1 MKKPLRLLIIE
12 DSEDDALLLI
22 RALKSGGYDPAY
34 KRVETADAMRDA
46 LAGGPWDI
54 LISDYIMPRFG
65 GLEALQL
72 LKEAGLEIP
81 FIIVSGKIGEDIA
94 VEAMRSGAQDYIIKG
109 NLSRLAPAVERE
121 LRDSEIRRKRKKAE
135 EALRESKV
143 KIHAIAA
150 AATDA
155 IVMMDGM
162 GIISYW
168 NPAAARIFGYP
179 EEAVLGQPLVDLLV
193 PRQYRQAFK
202 SGLTKFLKSGK
213 GPVIGN
219 TIELLS
225 LRKDGTEF
233 PVEVSLSSVRVKKQW
248 HAVGIIRDITE
259 RKRQEEELSRHRNNL
274 EELVEERT
282 VELKS
287 ANQKL
292 EQEITDRKI
301 AEKSL
306 WTAITKVEEERAK
319 SEAIIAAM
327 GDGISIQDSNFKIL
341 YQNRIH
347 KELLGGHVGEYC
359 YHAYAELDK
368 VCAGCHMEVAFREG
382 TVHTVEKYVATS
394 RKPAY
399 LEITVSPL
407 KDGNGGIVAGIE
419 IVRDITGRKQMEHE
433 LREHRDHLDF
443 LVKERTAELRN
454 VNRDLRAE
462 IMRRIQM
469 EKDLI
474 ESQRFVRRI
483 TDATPNLLY
492 LYDVIEDRIVYV
504 NPLVDDLLGYSPDEV
519 RKMGSTFYKTVLH
532 PDDFEDYLGL
542 RGRLSLAQ
550 EGDVTEHEY
559 RMRTKGAEWRWF
571 YSRDVVFKRT
581 NDGLLK
587 MILGIAVD
595 ITERKK
601 TEDELRR
608 SREQLRNLL
617 AHAQSVREEERT
629 RISRE
634 IHDELGQALTAL
646 KMDLSWIIKRMDP
659 DHEILHKKAGDM
671 SKLIDM
677 NIQTVKR
684 ISSELRPG
692 LLDVLGLAA
701 ALEWQIKEFQ
711 ERTGIKCRLRVA
723 PPDISPDREMSTT
736 IFRIF
741 QETLTNVARHANAA
755 KVTVTLEK
763 KAGTLLL
770 QVKDDG
776 RGITN
781 RQISSPESIGL
792 MGMKE
797 RAHFLGGE
805 IRIKGAK
812 NEGTR
817 VTVAFPFPGNDTRIA
832 KHRDDTLHR
841 RNVR

>member
-12 DSEDDALLLI
+12 DSEDDVLFLV
-22 RALKSGGYDPAY
+22 RALKSGGYDPIY
-34 KRVETADAMRDA
+34 ERVETAGAMKAA
-46 LAGGPWDI
+46 LARSKWDI
-54 LISDYIMPRFG
+54 LVADYIMPRFS
-65 GLEALQL
+65 GLEALQI
-72 LKEAGLEIP
+72 LKGTGLDMP

-94 VEAMRSGAQDYIIKG
+94 VEAMRSGARDYIIKG

-121 LRDSEIRRKRKKAE
+121 LREAEIRRKRRKAE
-135 EALRESKV
+135 EDLRESEV
-143 KIHAIAA
+143 KIAAIAA

-155 IVMMDGM
+155 VVMMDAN

-168 NPAAARIFGYP
+168 NPAAVRIFGYN
-179 EEAVLGQPLVDLLV
+179 EESALGQPLSDLLI
-193 PRQYRQAFK
+193 PDQYRESFRA
-202 SGLTKFLKSGK
+202 GMAKFLRSGR

-219 TIELLS
+219 TIELRS
-225 LRKDGTEF
+225 LKKDGTEF

-282 VELKS
+282 AELKRT
-287 ANQKL
+287 NQKL
-292 EQEITDRKI
+292 EQEIADRKI
-301 AEKSL
+301 AETSL
-306 WTAITKVEEERAK
+306 WTAIRKVEEEKAK

-327 GDGISIQDSNFKIL
+327 GDGISIQDSEFKIL

-347 KELLGGHVGEYC
+347 KDLLGDHIGEYC

-368 VCAGCHMEVAFREG
+368 VCTGCHMEVAFREG
-382 TVHTVEKYVATS
+382 SVHTVEKYVTTCS
-394 RKPAY
+394 RPAY

-407 KDGNGGIVAGIE
+407 KDASGDIVAGIE
-419 IVRDITGRKQMEHE
+419 IVRDITGRKKMEYE

-443 LVKERTAELRN
+443 LVKERTAELRK

-469 EKDLI
+469 EKELI
-474 ESQRFVRRI
+474 ESQRFVHRI

-492 LYDVIEDRIVYV
+492 LYDVIEDRILYV
-504 NPLVDDLLGYSPDEV
+504 NPLAYHLLGYTPDEV
-519 RKMGSTFYKTVLH
+519 RKMGSAFYKTLLH
-532 PDDFEDYLGL
+532 PEDFKEYEAFRD
-542 RGRLSLAQ
+542 RVSLSRD
-550 EGDVTEHEY
+550 GDVTEHEY
-559 RMRTKGAEWRWF
+559 RIRTKRGEWRWF

-581 NDGLLK
+581 TDGLLK
-587 MILGIAVD
+587 LILGIAEDV
-595 ITERKK
+595 TERKEA
-601 TEDELRR
+601 EDELRR

-617 AHAQSVREEERT
+617 AHAQSVREEERG
-629 RISRE
+629 RIARE

-646 KMDLSWIIKRMDP
+646 KMDLSWIIKRLAQDQEP
-659 DHEILHKKAGDM
+659 LHKKARDM

-692 LLDVLGLAA
+692 LLDVLGLTA

-711 ERTGIKCRLRVA
+711 ERTGIKCKLKVT
-723 PPDISPDREMSTT
+723 PPDISPDMDMSTT

-755 KVTVTLEK
+755 KVKVTLEN
-763 KAGTLLL
+763 KAETIVL
-770 QVKDDG
+770 QVNDDG
-776 RGITN
+776 SGITEK
-781 RQISSPESIGL
+781 QISSPASIGL
-792 MGMKE
+792 MGMRE
-797 RAHFLGGE
+797 RAHYLGGE

-812 NEGTR
+812 NEGTT
-817 VTVAFPFPGNDTRIA
+817 VTVTFPFAGNDTNRE
-832 KHRDDTLHR
+832 LPG
-841 RNVR
+841 

>member
-12 DSEDDALLLI
+12 DSEDDVLLLI

-34 KRVETADAMRDA
+34 ERVETADAMRAA
-46 LAGGPWDI
+46 LAGGSWDI

-72 LKEAGLEIP
+72 LKETGLEIP

-94 VEAMRSGAQDYIIKG
+94 VDAMRSGAQDYIIKG

-121 LRDSEIRRKRKKAE
+121 LREAEIRRKRKKAE
-135 EALRESKV
+135 EALRESEV
-143 KIHAIAA
+143 KIHAMAA

-155 IVMMDGM
+155 VVMMDGR

-168 NPAAARIFGYP
+168 NPAAARIFGYT
-179 EEAVLGQPLVDLLV
+179 EEAVIGRPLAALLV
-193 PRQYRQAFK
+193 PHQYRRAFK
-202 SGLTKFLKSGK
+202 SGLTKFLQSGK

-219 TIELLS
+219 TIELVS

-233 PVEVSLSSVRVKKQW
+233 PVEVSLSSVRVKEQW

-274 EELVEERT
+274 EGLVEERT
-282 VELKS
+282 AELKRT
-287 ANQKL
+287 NQKL
-292 EQEITDRKI
+292 EQEVADRKI

-306 WTAITKVEEERAK
+306 WTAITKVEEEKAK

-327 GDGISIQDSNFKIL
+327 GDGISIQDSNFKVL

-347 KELLGGHVGEYC
+347 KELLGDHIGEYC

-382 TVHTVEKYVATS
+382 TVHTVEKYVTTS
-394 RKPAY
+394 KKPAY

-407 KDGNGGIVAGIE
+407 KDSNGCIVAGIE

-443 LVKERTAELRN
+443 LVKERTAELRK
-454 VNRDLRAE
+454 VNKDLRAE

-492 LYDVIEDRIVYV
+492 LYDVIEDQIVYV
-504 NPLVDDLLGYSPDEV
+504 NPLVDDLLGYTPDEV
-519 RKMGSTFYKTVLH
+519 RKMGSAFYETVLH
-532 PDDFEDYLGL
+532 PDDFEDY
-542 RGRLSLAQ
+542 RGFRDRVSLAQ
-550 EGDVTEHEY
+550 EGDVSEHEY
-559 RMRTKGAEWRWF
+559 RMRTKRAEWRWF
-571 YSRDVVFKRT
+571 HSRDVVFKRT
-581 NDGLLK
+581 SDGLLK
-587 MILGIAVD
+587 MILGIAEDV
-595 ITERKK
+595 TERKK
-601 TEDELRR
+601 AEDELRR

-646 KMDLSWIIKRMDP
+646 KMDLSWIIKRLDP
-659 DHEILHKKAGDM
+659 DQEILHKKARDM
-671 SKLIDM
+671 SKLIDT

-692 LLDVLGLAA
+692 LLDVLGLTAA
-701 ALEWQIKEFQ
+701 IEWQIKEFQ
-711 ERTGIKCRLRVA
+711 ERTGIKCRLRVTPA
-723 PPDISPDREMSTT
+723 DIAPDREMSTT

-755 KVTVTLEK
+755 KVTVTLENK
-763 KAGTLLL
+763 VGTLLL

-776 RGITN
+776 LGITD
-781 RQISSPESIGL
+781 RQILSPESIGL
-792 MGMKE
+792 MGMRE

-817 VTVAFPFPGNDTRIA
+817 VTVAFPFPGRDTRTRE
-832 KHRDDTLHR
+832 HRDDTFHR
-841 RNVR
+841 RTVK